1 MTIETREP
9 YSIDREQ
16 VAQMVASHRYGFKDT
31 KADAS
36 DYALVDAFIETIDKS
51 VEVDSPAQELLK
63 MTSYLA
69 SMVFDGTERCGE
81 AIIVW
86 LRSCNQDAKRHY
98 TSIEFTSMSGNRVFL
113 REGQELVRTI
123 GNEFYI
129 K

>member
-1 MTIETREP
+1 MTIEKREP

-16 VAQMVASHRYGFKDT
+16 VAQMVAAHISGLKDA
-31 KADAS
+31 KPEAS
-36 DYALVDAFIETIDKS
+36 DYEHADNFIKTLDSEGEDSSAF
-51 VEVDSPAQELLK
+51 ELFK
-63 MTSYLA
+63 ATSYLA
-69 SMVFDGTERCGE
+69 SMVFDGSTSCGD

-86 LRSCNQDAKRHY
+86 LRSCNQDAKWHY
-98 TSIEFTSMSGNRVFL
+98 SSIEFTSMSGNRVFL